1 MRYLNK
7 DLGNSLFSILNT
19 SGILKRRT
27 EILPQTVKAL
37 TEVGLGSNELLFFFF
52 LFCFSFFFLQLKT
65 IFNILGITALMKHNL
80 FDPYTAPLGLLLADS
95 QL

>member
-27 EILPQTVKAL
+27 EMLPRTVKAL
-37 TEVGLGSNELLFFFF
+37 TEVGLGSNELIF
-52 LFCFSFFFLQLKT
+52 FSFSASPFSSS
-65 IFNILGITALMKHNL
+65 N
-80 FDPYTAPLGLLLADS
+80 
-95 QL
+95 

>member
-27 EILPQTVKAL
+27 EMLPQTVKAL
-37 TEVGLGSNELLFFFF
+37 TEVGLGSNELLGF
-52 LFCFSFFFLQLKT
+52 FSFSASPFSSS
-65 IFNILGITALMKHNL
+65 N
-80 FDPYTAPLGLLLADS
+80 
-95 QL
+95 

>member
-1 MRYLNK
+1 MHYLNK

-27 EILPQTVKAL
+27 EMLPRTVKAL
-37 TEVGLGSNELLFFFF
+37 TEVGLGSNELIFFF

-65 IFNILGITALMKHNL
+65 IFNILGITTLMKHNL